1 MAEIGKWNR
10 LEILKE
16 LDFGIYLD
24 GEELGEILMPRRYV
38 PKNFEIGDFINAFIY
53 LDSEDRL
60 VTTTAKP
67 YATVGEFAYMR
78 VASVDAVGVFLSWG
92 IMKDLL
98 VPFREQK
105 VKMEKGKSYVVYV
118 YVDEKTNRIAAT
130 SKIEKHLDHDTSEYK
145 EEQEVDLLVYKE
157 TPLGFMAV
165 VNGRHEGII
174 YKNEVFNRLRKGD
187 KVKGF
192 IKKIREDGKL
202 DLSIR
207 KAGYEKVKDFSDTL
221 LEAIK
226 EEGGFISITDKSP
239 SEMIYQTFGVSKK
252 TFKKAVGSLYKQR
265 LITLERNGL
274 RSTEL

>member
-1 MAEIGKWNR
+1 MAEIGKLNR

-38 PKNFEIGDFINAFIY
+38 PKDAEIGDYINAFIY

-60 VTTTAKP
+60 ICTTDKP
-67 YATVGEFAYMR
+67 FAMVGEFAYMQ
-78 VASVDAVGVFLSWG
+78 VVSVDAIGVFLGWG

-105 VKMEKGKSYVVYV
+105 VKMEKGKWYVVYV

-130 SKIEKHLDHDTSEYK
+130 SKVEKHIDHDTSEY
-145 EEQEVDLLVYKE
+145 EEGQKVDLLVYKE
-157 TPLGFMAV
+157 TPLGFMAI

-174 YKNEVFNRLRKGD
+174 YKNEVFKSFGKGS
-187 KVKGF
+187 KTKGF

-202 DLSIR
+202 DLSLR
-207 KAGYEKVKDFSDTL
+207 KAGYEKVKDFSVTL
-221 LEAIK
+221 LEAIQN
-226 EEGGFISITDKSP
+226 EGGFISITDKSP
-239 SEMIYQTFGVSKK
+239 SEMIYQAFGVSKK

-274 RSTEL
+274 RSTDL